1 METVPTPP
9 ASQERSEPTGFV
21 RIAPDARLGKNV
33 LLGQFVSLKG
43 CRIGDDTTIGSFV
56 EIQKNA
62 MVGSRCHI
70 CGQTTICDGVVIE
83 DEVFIGNG
91 VTFVND
97 MDPQAM
103 VGGKLR
109 RDVPARPISTRVCRG
124 ASVGS
129 GAVVLAGITIGAG
142 ALIGAGAIVTHD
154 VVPGTVVAGCP
165 ARLMRM
171 REGI

>member
-1 METVPTPP
+1 
-9 ASQERSEPTGFV
+9 
-21 RIAPDARLGKNV
+21 
-33 LLGQFVSLKG
+33 
-43 CRIGDDTTIGSFV
+43 
-56 EIQKNA
+56 
-62 MVGSRCHI
+62 
-70 CGQTTICDGVVIE
+70 
-83 DEVFIGNG
+83 
-91 VTFVND
+91 
-97 MDPQAM
+97 MDPQAT
-103 VGGKLR
+103 VGSKLR

>member
-1 METVPTPP
+1 
-9 ASQERSEPTGFV
+9 
-21 RIAPDARLGKNV
+21 
-33 LLGQFVSLKG
+33 
-43 CRIGDDTTIGSFV
+43 
-56 EIQKNA
+56 